1 MGQEVLGQDVRGF
14 QLCWG
19 WGAGLDQRGF
29 LKEIIPSDLVPG
41 MGCSLGKSREKG
53 YKALAGRIPA
63 GRWGKHEEMQKL

>member
-29 LKEIIPSDLVPG
+29 LKEVIPSDLVPG
-41 MGCSLGKSREKG
+41 MGCSLGEKQ
-53 YKALAGRIPA
+53 
-63 GRWGKHEEMQKL
+63 GKGVQGTGWEDPCWQVGEA